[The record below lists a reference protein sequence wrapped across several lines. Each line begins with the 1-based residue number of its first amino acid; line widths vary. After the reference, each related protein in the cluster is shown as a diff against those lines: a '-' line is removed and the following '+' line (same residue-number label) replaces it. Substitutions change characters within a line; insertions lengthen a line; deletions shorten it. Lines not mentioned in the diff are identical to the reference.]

1 MIEGKIGKEC
11 GVQIMATGSVQ
22 DLANDVLCI
31 MNGCYQSIKQ
41 RDQQEAELFRLMVGL
56 QACNDG
62 FWSIRPDGTAVSI
75 AVPKK
80 EEPEVE

>member
-1 MIEGKIGKEC
+1 MIEGKVGKEC
-11 GVQIMATGSVQ
+11 GVQIVATGSTQ

-31 MNGCYQSIKQ
+31 MNGVYQSIKQ
-41 RDQQEAELFRLMVGL
+41 RDPQEAELFRLMVGL

-62 FWSIRPDGTAVSI
+62 FWAIQPEGTAVSI